1 MTARTIRPLNDAS
14 IRYCLNSM
22 PGMSNCILMT
32 KQSPAIFFQ
41 CGRSSL
47 LRNGVGKCW
56 AQVGPG
62 YGHHSLTWPQSTPS
76 NHSKSWL
83 FTSTAQNF
91 AINRINRHLCTTFA
105 DPDGVA
111 LGSSIHLC

>member
-47 LRNGVGKCW
+47 LR
-56 AQVGPG
+56 GPDFG
-62 YGHHSLTWPQSTPS
+62 TGRQSQELIPLMAPLWRTQKLISAVP
-76 NHSKSWL
+76 
-83 FTSTAQNF
+83 
-91 AINRINRHLCTTFA
+91 
-105 DPDGVA
+105 V
-111 LGSSIHLC
+111 